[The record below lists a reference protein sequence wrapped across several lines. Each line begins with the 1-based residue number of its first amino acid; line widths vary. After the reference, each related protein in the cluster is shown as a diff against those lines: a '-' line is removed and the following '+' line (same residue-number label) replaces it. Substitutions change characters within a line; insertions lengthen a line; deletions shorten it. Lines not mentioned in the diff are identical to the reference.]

1 MKNKYTSRKFIAAL
15 TGMIAGALMI
25 LSGNVTQGT
34 AAIVSSVAVYCIA
47 EGIIDAKSLKIMA
60 EIASDDS
67 GKNERGN
74 ENDILL

>member
-34 AAIVSSVAVYCIA
+34 AAIVSSVAFYCIA
-47 EGIIDAKSLKIMA
+47 EGIIDARSLKIMA